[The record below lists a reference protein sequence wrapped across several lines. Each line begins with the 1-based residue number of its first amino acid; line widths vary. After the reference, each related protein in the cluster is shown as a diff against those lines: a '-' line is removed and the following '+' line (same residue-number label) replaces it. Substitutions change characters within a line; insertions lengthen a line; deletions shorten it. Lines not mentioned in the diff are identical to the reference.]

1 MPKHLTFIAV
11 LAFLGS
17 AACGGDREAR
27 ETADDL
33 TARPDGATA
42 SAGGLCGLFSRQ
54 EIAALL
60 ALPVDEGTAAGP
72 GGTACQW
79 DATRDDAAYVQVQVV
94 PGQDYW
100 SNPTRA
106 DGYESLDGI
115 GSEAYVHPE
124 LGGWTAGALTDT
136 AVAAV
141 SLAGGAASRETAVRL
156 LGQLVE
162 RM

>member
-1 MPKHLTFIAV
+1 MPKHPYIAV
-11 LAFLGS
+11 LAFLGVV
-17 AACGGDREAR
+17 ACGGDREAR

-42 SAGGLCGLFSRQ
+42 SAAGVCGLFSRQ
-54 EIAALL
+54 EITALL
-60 ALPVDEGTAAGP
+60 GLPVEGGTAAGP
-72 GGTACQW
+72 SGTGCQW
-79 DATRDDAAYVQVQVV
+79 DATRDDAAYVQVQVI

-106 DGYESLDGI
+106 EGYESLDGV
-115 GSEAYVHPE
+115 GSEAYVHPA

-141 SLAGGAASRETAVRL
+141 SLAGGAASRATAVRL
-156 LGQLVE
+156 LGQLVD